1 MRINYVL
8 LSDLI
13 NNNFDIMKISSDIIN
28 VTIDTKGD
36 YPDYENWFRYKHI
49 PGVINGERDTI
60 LAIYSKKIIGVCN
73 IKKKDEKKICTLY
86 IDYKFRRKRLGID
99 LVKKAI
105 SLLETDKPLITMP
118 ENSLSNYKRIIKYFN
133 WKVTNV
139 IDNCYKD
146 GINEFIFNGE
156 FEDKLDD
163 DYVLQNGIWVKKKG
177 LKRIIRFANDIG
189 KKIDIL
195 FKSFKFFFKALLHE

>member
-1 MRINYVL
+1 MKINYVL

-13 NNNFDIMKISSDIIN
+13 NNKFDIIKITKDIIN

-36 YPDYENWFRYKHI
+36 YPEYENWFRYKHI

-60 LAIYSKKIIGVCN
+60 LAIYSNKIIGVCN

-86 IDYKFRRKRLGID
+86 IDYQFRRKRLGID

-105 SLLETDKPLITMP
+105 SLLETDRPLITMP
-118 ENSLSNYKRIIKYFN
+118 ENSLSNYKRIIKHFD

-146 GINEFIFNGE
+146 GIKEFVFNVN
-156 FEDKLDD
+156 FEDNIDD
-163 DYVLQNGIWVKKKG
+163 DYVIQNGIWIKKKS
-177 LKRIIRFANDIG
+177 LKRIIRFTNNIKD
-189 KKIDIL
+189 KIDIL
-195 FKSFKFFFKALLHE
+195 YGSFKFFFKALLHE

>member
-13 NNNFDIMKISSDIIN
+13 NNSFDIMKISSDIIN

-60 LAIYSKKIIGVCN
+60 LAIYSNKIIGVCN

-86 IDYKFRRKRLGID
+86 IDYKFRRKDLG
-99 LVKKAI
+99 
-105 SLLETDKPLITMP
+105 LI
-118 ENSLSNYKRIIKYFN
+118 
-133 WKVTNV
+133 
-139 IDNCYKD
+139 
-146 GINEFIFNGE
+146 
-156 FEDKLDD
+156 
-163 DYVLQNGIWVKKKG
+163 
-177 LKRIIRFANDIG
+177 
-189 KKIDIL
+189 
-195 FKSFKFFFKALLHE
+195 